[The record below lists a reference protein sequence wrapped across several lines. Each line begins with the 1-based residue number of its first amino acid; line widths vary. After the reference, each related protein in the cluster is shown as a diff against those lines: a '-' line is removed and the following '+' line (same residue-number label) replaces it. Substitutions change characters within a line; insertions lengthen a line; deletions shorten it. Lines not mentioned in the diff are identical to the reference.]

1 MAKDNTLSE
10 HSYPWYDYTHAVSAA
25 ALMINSVCYIV
36 TGAVG
41 IAGTPNFSR
50 LAVGGV
56 DILPVSNLACL
67 ELAYVAAALT
77 LGHTIYRGLLHC
89 SKKAQGGHADDIKV
103 AMTVLGVT
111 ITIALLE
118 GISAL
123 GASLSDTAQL
133 YYTAGL
139 LVFGLLTAGLSAW
152 ALPPFNEKTS
162 DCPGQSGSK

>member
-1 MAKDNTLSE
+1 MPTD
-10 HSYPWYDYTHAVSAA
+10 HSSPWYDYTHAISAT
-25 ALMINSVCYIV
+25 ALLCSSVFYIV

-41 IAGTPNFSR
+41 IAGAPNFSR

-67 ELAYVAAALT
+67 ELAHVAAALT
-77 LGHTIYRGLLHC
+77 VGHTIYRCLLHC
-89 SKKAQGGHADDIKV
+89 SKKAQGGHADDMKA
-103 AMTVLGVT
+103 AMTVLGAI
-111 ITIALLE
+111 ITIALFE

-152 ALPPFNEKTS
+152 ALPPFEAKTS
-162 DCPGQSGSK
+162 NGLNNG